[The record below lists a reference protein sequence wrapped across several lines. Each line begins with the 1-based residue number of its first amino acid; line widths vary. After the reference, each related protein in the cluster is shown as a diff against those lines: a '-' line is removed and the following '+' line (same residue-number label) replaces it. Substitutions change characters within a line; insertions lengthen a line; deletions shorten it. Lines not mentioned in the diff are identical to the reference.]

1 MIIKKLAP
9 KEIIEINQ
17 RRKYQ
22 NQIMISEID
31 NNNMKKEL
39 ALIQN
44 LKTKGAFLIVIMP
57 KMKLR
62 IY

>member
-1 MIIKKLAP
+1 MENNNIKKEP
-9 KEIIEINQ
+9 
-17 RRKYQ
+17 
-22 NQIMISEID
+22 
-31 NNNMKKEL
+31 
-39 ALIQN
+39 ALIQK